1 MKTKKKCDK
10 RREVA
15 NDDWLQTFNDN
26 LKAIKSRAVY
36 NQFLKSHIS
45 VEKTFNFYI
54 KKYIL

>member
-10 RREVA
+10 RHKVA

-45 VEKTFNFYI
+45 VEKTFNFYN
-54 KKYIL
+54 KKMY